1 VIRMRPILAKG
12 TGIDT
17 RKLQRAIDNGL
28 DAAARGALVDFHV
41 TTQTWK
47 HQPEFRIESSP
58 GRRLIYTDDEIY
70 GWVDAGTRPHIIRP
84 KGNKPLAFRYPF
96 KAKTVPRQIRSRKG
110 SYGKNWARAKWVLHP
125 GTFAREF
132 TDVIHLKWAKEL
144 PRTLQRAIDAEVI

>member
-1 VIRMRPILAKG
+1 MIRMRPILAKG

-96 KAKTVPRQIRSRKG
+96 KAKTSR
-110 SYGKNWARAKWVLHP
+110 ARFAAAKVRTAKTGRGRNGCCIP
-125 GTFAREF
+125 A
-132 TDVIHLKWAKEL
+132 HL
-144 PRTLQRAIDAEVI
+144 RANLRMSSI